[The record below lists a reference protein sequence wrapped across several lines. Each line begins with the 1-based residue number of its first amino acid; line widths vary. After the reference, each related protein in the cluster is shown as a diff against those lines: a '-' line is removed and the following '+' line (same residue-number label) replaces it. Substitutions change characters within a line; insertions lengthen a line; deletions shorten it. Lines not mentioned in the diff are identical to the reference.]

1 MLLAYFGVKSTE
13 IFDDFV
19 IRIPYMIQSLYLD
32 FGFFGSTLILIFV
45 FFCFVF
51 WIAGISGLADQ
62 KHSKNPNL
70 KIVMSIF
77 VPPFPI
83 LWLVYDMYRQN
94 RRLKGK
100 DV

>member
-1 MLLAYFGVKSTE
+1 MKSTE
-13 IFDDFV
+13 IFDDFD
-19 IRIPYMIQSLYLD
+19 IRILLMIQSLYLE
-32 FGFFGSTLILIFV
+32 FGFIGSILILIFV

-70 KIVMSIF
+70 KIVLSIF
-77 VPPFPI
+77 IPPFPI
-83 LWLVYDMYRQN
+83 VWLVYDMYRQN

-100 DV
+100 DL

>member
-1 MLLAYFGVKSTE
+1 MAYFGLKSTE
-13 IFDDFV
+13 IFDDID
-19 IRIPYMIQSLYLD
+19 IRIHHMIQSLYLD
-32 FGFFGSTLILIFV
+32 YGFIGSILILILV

-62 KHSKNPNL
+62 KRSKNPNL
-70 KIVMSIF
+70 KIVLSIF
-77 VPPFPI
+77 IPPFPI
-83 LWLVYDMYRQN
+83 IWLLYDMYRQN